1 MNIITN
7 DIFTKTISTYVLL
20 VLMFVMGATVY
31 GQETEQDSTSTG
43 YAFGNL
49 SLPNPSSIVSKYTYD
64 PVTNRYIYTETI
76 GNFNINYPII
86 LTPEEYRQ
94 LVLEESLRNYYKQ
107 KIDAKDGKKE
117 GSEELQ
123 KNLIPEFYVNSS
135 FFESIF
141 GGNTIEVIP
150 QGTVEMDLGV
160 LFTKQDNPSFSPRN
174 RSNFTFDFDQRISLS
189 LLGKVG
195 TRLQVTATYDTQSTF
210 DFQNLIKLEY
220 TPTEDDIIQKI
231 EVGNVSMPLNS
242 SLITGAQ
249 SLFGVKT
256 ELQFGKTK
264 ITGIFSEQKS
274 QSRTVVAQGGGT
286 LEEFDFFGLEYDE
299 NRHFFLAQYFR
310 DQYDKALLNYPFI
323 NSNVQVTRIEV
334 WVTNRNNQTDNVR
347 NVVAF
352 QDLGE
357 SGVTGSAVNV
367 FAGPNALP
375 DNGNNAFDPTNV
387 GGAGSQL
394 TDLVRDIAT
403 VQSGILVPGVNEGFD
418 YGKLE
423 NARKL
428 QQGQEYTLDTQLGYI
443 SLNQRL
449 QNDEIL
455 AVAFQFTVGN
465 EVYQV
470 GEFANDGVDA
480 TEVSNDN
487 NGIQIINNNNL
498 IVKML
503 KSAVTNVDQ
512 PIWDLMMK
520 NIYDTGAFQ
529 LSQEDFRL
537 NIFYTESSPLNYITP
552 VDGTPFPDPG
562 PTEDPLQETP
572 LLRVFNFDR
581 LNFNNDPQTNGD
593 GFFDFVPGITVFQQ
607 YGKIVF
613 TKVEPFGRFLF
624 DKLDIDNNPSDNA
637 ADYEDTAQ
645 YNDNQVKYVY
655 DKLYKQT
662 KTAALE
668 DGEKNKFQIKGRY
681 KSEGGSGIPIGA
693 FNVPRGSVKVTAGG
707 RVLVEGVDYTV
718 NYQIGTVQILD
729 PALQASNTPIQISV
743 ENNAVFGQ
751 QTRRFSGINV
761 EHQFNENFVLGATYL
776 NLNERPITQKAN
788 LGTEPINN
796 SIFGFNGNF
805 STEVPFL
812 SRLVNKLP
820 NIDTDVA
827 SNLSVRGEFAY
838 LLPGSPK
845 GTNFQGEATSYVDD
859 FEGTQ
864 NAIDLLSPQSW
875 FLSSRPQGV
884 GNAGNDVLG
893 IESGYDRAFL
903 NWYSVDPIFY
913 SNQRPSGI
921 TDDDIS
927 DLYTRRVFIDE
938 IFPQVDLV
946 QGQTTII
953 NALDLVYYPNERG
966 PYNYDPASVNGQDP
980 NTAWAGITRQ
990 LTSTDFE
997 QSNVEYIEFWLL
1009 DPFLDNPA
1017 NPGGK
1022 LTINLGNISEDVLR
1036 DGRKLYENGLPEDG
1050 NVIGVLP
1057 PGDYETVYPQ
1067 NQSLIYAFSTLG
1079 QERSNQDVGYDGYSD
1094 DDEKNPALNAD
1105 FGDYQ
1110 LLDDPSNDNY
1120 TYFLNTEGNIF
1131 ERYKQY
1137 NGLEGNSPDTF
1148 TDTNRGSTTQP
1159 DVEDINR
1166 DNTMNT
1172 IDSYFEYEMDITPAS
1187 LADLNNVYIVDRKE
1201 GTVSLPNGDNATT
1214 KWYQFRI
1221 PLAEPTDQIGGIS
1234 DFRSIRFARLFLKEF
1249 NQNTVLRFATLD
1261 LVRSDWRRYRL
1272 ALDDEPNNDNDNT
1285 EFSVGIIGIQEN
1297 DGSYVSP
1304 PGVEREQLNNN
1315 NTIVRQNEQS
1325 LVVNACELEPEDSR
1339 AVFKNI
1345 NVDMRQFKKLRMF
1358 IHAEEGDTP
1367 GLTDGDM
1374 VGFIRMGNDF
1384 TQNFYQIEVPLQ
1396 VSVGSSLDP
1405 ESVWPNVNEIDLPI
1419 EVLEKIK
1426 SIGIL
1431 AGSLSN
1437 EDPTYYNV
1445 IDGGL
1450 DENPVPEFSPH
1461 VIGQQRVA
1469 IKGNPN
1475 FGDVRT
1481 LMVGVKNVRDDN
1493 MDVCGQVWFNELRLS
1508 DMDNEGGWAAV
1519 VSMDSNIADFMN
1531 ISATGRQSTTGFGT
1545 IEQGPNERSREDI
1558 KQYDVV
1564 TNINLGQLLP
1574 KKWGIQ
1580 IPFNYGQS
1588 EELITPEYDQ
1598 QYKDVKLQSRL
1609 DTATST
1615 DERDAILRQSED
1627 YTKRQS
1633 INFIGIRKQRTGDKT
1648 PRFYDVENFTFNYS
1662 YNQIEHRDFE
1672 IERSLDQNLRVGAN
1686 YTHSFD
1692 PIKIEPFKENDSLF
1706 RGKYLKIL
1714 KDFNF
1719 NLLPTSFTLNTDFVR
1734 QFNSQKFREI
1744 DLGGDNI
1751 SIEELFRRNYTFD
1764 FQYTINYDITDAL
1777 NLNFTAANNN
1787 IVRNYFVDDILNGE
1801 QDPTLGI
1808 WDGFFDFGDPNRQFQ
1823 QLGINYEIPIN
1834 KIPTFSFIR
1843 ATYGYTGDFQWQ
1855 KGSDL
1860 FGNLPITD
1868 ESGNTTFYNLGNT
1881 VQNANTHNLNTT
1893 LDMAKLYR
1901 YLGLVKRT
1909 STSGRTPRKGGG
1921 PPATGNPQ
1929 GNTTQPPPKKTSK
1942 VFNTMV
1948 DVLTMVKRVQFNYS
1962 ENNGTFLPGYLQ
1974 TPGFIGTLKPT
1985 FGFTFGSQRDIRQVA
2000 ARNGWLTVFPEF
2012 NQQYSEVHNSNLDYA
2027 IGVEPLNDLKID
2039 FTGGRSYS
2047 ENFTE
2052 NFNTLD
2058 TNNDGFSDTYN
2069 SLIQNTFG
2077 NFNISTNL
2085 IRTAFSTSDE
2095 NSSEAFDEFRVNR
2108 LIIARR
2114 LAERS
2119 GVDFTNPNNFENGD
2133 LNGFP
2138 LGYGKTNQAVLL
2150 PAFLAAYTGSNVDK
2164 VSLRAFRDV
2173 PIPSWNLKY
2182 TGFMKM
2188 KWFKKHFKRFS
2199 LTHGYNSSYTINQFR
2214 TNLDYEAADQ
2224 ELPYNAQD
2232 PDVFDQAGNY
2242 KNGKLYSNIN
2252 LMEQFSPLVR
2262 FDMEM
2267 KNSLKIL
2274 AEIKKDRLLSMSFD
2288 NNLLTEIQGNEYILG
2303 LGYRIKDVKLRSKL
2317 AGPTQIIKSDLN
2329 MKADI
2334 SVRNNKTII
2343 RYLDLEN
2350 NQITAGQTIWSLR
2363 YSADYAFSK
2372 NLTGLFYFDY
2382 TFSEYAISTAFP
2394 QTTIRSG
2401 FTLRYNFGN

>member
-1 MNIITN
+1 MNRTTN
-7 DIFTKTISTYVLL
+7 HISKTVRLCMLL
-20 VLMFVMGATVY
+20 SLMFIFGETLYA
-31 GQETEQDSTSTG
+31 QEPVTPPDSTSTSFS
-43 YAFGNL
+43 FGSLN
-49 SLPNPSSIVSKYTYD
+49 LPNPSSIVSKYTYD
-64 PVTNRYIYTETI
+64 PITNRYFYTETI

-86 LTPEEYRQ
+86 LTPEEFRR
-94 LVLEESLRNYYKQ
+94 LVLQENLRNYYKE
-107 KIDAKDGKKE
+107 KIDAADGKKE
-117 GSEELQ
+117 GTEELQ

-174 RSNFTFDFDQRISLS
+174 RNNFTFDFDQRISLS

-274 QSRTVVAQGGGT
+274 QTRTVVSQGGGT
-286 LEEFDFFGLEYDE
+286 LEEFDFFGLDYDE

-310 DQYDKALLNYPFI
+310 DNYDNALLNYPFI
-323 NSNVQVTRIEV
+323 NSNVQITRIEV
-334 WVTNRNNQTDNVR
+334 WVTNRNSQTDNVR

-357 SGVTGSAVNV
+357 SEFLGSGVNV

-375 DNGNNAFDPTNV
+375 ENGNNAFDPLNI

-403 VQSGILVPGVNEGFD
+403 VQSGILVPSVNEGFD

-428 QQGQEYTLDTQLGYI
+428 RQGQEFTLETQLGYI

-455 AVAFQFTVGN
+455 AVAFQFTVGDQ
-465 EVYQV
+465 VYQV

-480 TEVSNDN
+480 TDVSTDN
-487 NGIQIINNNNL
+487 SGIQIVNNNNL
-498 IVKML
+498 VVKML
-503 KSAVTNVDQ
+503 KSAVTSVDQ

-520 NIYDTGAFQ
+520 NIYNTGAFQ

-537 NIFYTESSPLNYITP
+537 NIFYTETSPLNFISP
-552 VDGTPFPDPG
+552 VDGTPFPAPG
-562 PTEDPLQETP
+562 PNEDPLEETP
-572 LLRVFNFDR
+572 LLRVFNLDR
-581 LNFNNDPQTNGD
+581 LNFNNDPQASGD
-593 GFFDFVPGITVFQQ
+593 GFFDFVEGITVYQQ

-613 TKVEPFGRFLF
+613 TKTEPFGRYLF
-624 DKLDIDNNPSDNA
+624 DKLDIDNNPTDNE
-637 ADYEDTAQ
+637 ADYEDLTQ
-645 YNDNQVKYVY
+645 YNANQGKYVY

-681 KSEGGSGIPIGA
+681 KSEGGAGIPIGA

-751 QTRRFSGINV
+751 QTKRFTGFNV
-761 EHQFNENFVLGATYL
+761 EHQFNENFVLGATFL

-796 SIFGFNGNF
+796 TIFGFNGNF

-820 NIDTDVA
+820 NIDTDVE

-845 GTNFQGEATSYVDD
+845 GTNFKGEATSYVDD
-859 FEGTQ
+859 FEGGQ
-864 NAIDLLSPQSW
+864 NAIDIASPQSW
-875 FLSSRPQGV
+875 FLSSRPEGV
-884 GNAGNDVLG
+884 GNLADDVIG

-903 NWYSVDPIFY
+903 NWYAIDPIFY
-913 SNQRPSGI
+913 SNQRPDGI
-921 TDDDIS
+921 TDDDVS
-927 DLYTRRVFIDE
+927 DLYSRRIFIDE

-946 QGQTTII
+946 QGQATVI
-953 NALDLVYYPNERG
+953 NSIDLNYYPSERG
-966 PYNYDPASVNGQDP
+966 PYNFNPLSENAQDT
-980 NTAWAGITRQ
+980 NNAWAGITRQ

-997 QSNVEYIEFWLL
+997 QANVEYIEFWVL
-1009 DPFLDNPA
+1009 DPFLTNPA
-1017 NPGGK
+1017 NTGGK
-1022 LTINLGNISEDVLR
+1022 LTFNLGNISEDILR

-1050 NVIGVLP
+1050 NVVGVLP
-1057 PGDYETVYPQ
+1057 QSEYETVYPQ

-1079 QERSNQDVGYDGYSD
+1079 QERANQDVGLDGYSD
-1094 DDEKNPALNAD
+1094 DDERGITEFGNYTNLEDPA
-1105 FGDYQ
+1105 
-1110 LLDDPSNDNY
+1110 NDNY

-1131 ERYKQY
+1131 ERYKKY

-1159 DVEDINR
+1159 DAEDINR

-1172 IDSYFEYEMDITPAS
+1172 IDSYFEYEIDITPAS
-1187 LADLNNVYIVDRKE
+1187 LADLNNQLIVDRKE
-1201 GTVSLPNGDNATT
+1201 GTVGLPNGTSATT

-1221 PLAEPTDQIGGIS
+1221 PLTEPTDEIGGIT
-1234 DFRSIRFARLFLKEF
+1234 DFRSIRFARMFLEGF
-1249 NQNTVLRFATLD
+1249 NQNTVIRFATLE

-1272 ALDDEPNNDNDNT
+1272 SLDEEPNNDNDNT
-1285 EFSVGIIGIQEN
+1285 EFTVGTIGIQEN
-1297 DGSYVSP
+1297 NESYVSP

-1325 LVVNACELEPEDSR
+1325 LVVNACELESEDSR

-1358 IHAEEGDTP
+1358 IHAEEGESP
-1367 GLTDGDM
+1367 GLTDGEM

-1384 TQNFYQIEVPLQ
+1384 TQNFYQIEIPLQ
-1396 VSVGSSLDP
+1396 VSTGNSLDP
-1405 ESVWPNVNEIDLPI
+1405 QTVWPNVNEIDLPI
-1419 EVLEKIK
+1419 ETLEKIK

-1431 AGSLSN
+1431 SGTLSN
-1437 EDPTYYNV
+1437 VEPTFYNV
-1445 IDGGL
+1445 IDGIL
-1450 DENPVPEFSPH
+1450 DENPVAEFAPH
-1461 VIGQQRVA
+1461 EIGQQRIA

-1481 LMVGVKNVRDDN
+1481 LMVGVKNARTDN
-1493 MDVCGQVWFNELRLS
+1493 IDICGKVWFNELRLS

-1545 IEQGPNERSREDI
+1545 IEQGPNQRSREDI

-1574 KKWGIQ
+1574 KDWGVQ

-1598 QYKDVKLQSRL
+1598 QYKDIKLQSRL
-1609 DTATST
+1609 DTAENN
-1615 DERDAILRQSED
+1615 DERETILSQSED
-1627 YTKRQS
+1627 YTKRKS
-1633 INFIGIRKQRTGDKT
+1633 INFIGVRKQRAADKT
-1648 PRFYDVENFTFNYS
+1648 PNFYDVENLTFNYS
-1662 YNQIEHRDFE
+1662 YNKIEHRDFE

-1686 YTHSFD
+1686 YAYSFE
-1692 PIKIEPFKENDSLF
+1692 PKKIEPFKKNDSLF
-1706 RGKYLKIL
+1706 RGRYWKIL

-1719 NLLPTSFTLNTDFVR
+1719 NLLPTSFTINTDFVR

-1744 DLGGDNI
+1744 ELGGNNI
-1751 SIEELFRRNYTFD
+1751 SIEELFRRNYTFN
-1764 FQYTINYDITDAL
+1764 FQYTINYDLTDAL

-1787 IVRNYFVDDILNGE
+1787 IVRNYFVDDIINGE
-1801 QDPTLGI
+1801 QDPSLDI
-1808 WDGFFDFGDPNRQFQ
+1808 WDGFFDVGDPNRQYQ
-1823 QLGINYEIPIN
+1823 QLGINYQIPLD
-1834 KIPTFSFIR
+1834 KIPTFSFLK

-1868 ESGNTTFYNLGNT
+1868 ELGNTTYYNLGNT
-1881 VQNANTHNLNTT
+1881 VSNANTHNLNTT
-1893 LDMAKLYR
+1893 LDMSRLYR
-1901 YLGLVKRT
+1901 YVGLVKKSATANR
-1909 STSGRTPRKGGG
+1909 RATPAK
-1921 PPATGNPQ
+1921 PPATTNNRTGQ
-1929 GNTTQPPPKKTSK
+1929 NTEQKTSK
-1942 VFNTMV
+1942 AFNTMV
-1948 DVLTMVKRVQFNYS
+1948 DVLTMVKRVQLNYS

-1974 TPGFIGTLKPT
+1974 SPGFVGTLKPT
-1985 FGFTFGSQRDIRQVA
+1985 FGFTFGSQRDVRRIA

-2012 NQQYSEVHNSNLDYA
+2012 NQQYTEVHNTNLDYA
-2027 IGVEPLNDLKID
+2027 IAVEPITDLKID

-2058 TNNDGFSDTYN
+2058 TNGDGFSDEYN
-2069 SLIQNTFG
+2069 SLIQNSFG

-2085 IRTAFSTSDE
+2085 IKTAFSTSDE
-2095 NSSEAFDEFRVNR
+2095 NSSAAFDDFRENR
-2108 LIIARR
+2108 LIISRR
-2114 LAERS
+2114 LAARA
-2119 GVDFTNPNNFENGD
+2119 GVDFTNPNNFED
-2133 LNGFP
+2133 SDVNGFP
-2138 LGYGKTNQAVLL
+2138 LGYGKTNQAILL
-2150 PAFLAAYTGSNVDK
+2150 PAFLAAYTGSNADK
-2164 VSLRAFRDV
+2164 ISLRAFRDV

-2188 KWFKKHFKRFS
+2188 KWFQKHFKRFS
-2199 LTHGYNSSYTINQFR
+2199 LTHGYNSTYTINQYR
-2214 TNLDYEAADQ
+2214 TNLDYVQQDSN
-2224 ELPYNAQD
+2224 LDYNAQN

-2242 KNGKLYSNIN
+2242 KNGKLYSNVN

-2267 KNSLKIL
+2267 KNSMKIL

-2288 NNLLTEIQGNEYILG
+2288 NNLLTEIQGHEYILG
-2303 LGYRIKDVKLRSKL
+2303 LGYRIKDVKIRSKM

-2372 NLTGLFYFDY
+2372 NLTGIFYFDY
-2382 TFSEYAISTAFP
+2382 SFSEYAISTAFP